1 MVLKGMLPPRP
12 GMRPLL
18 REAEAVGL
26 LRSLLRPDAEL
37 NAGRLER
44 CYTTLKVGWG
54 GCCGSARTT
63 VSCLGVCVPG
73 EHKAWPA
80 DEP

>member
-1 MVLKGMLPPRP
+1 MILQGMLPPRH
-12 GMRPLL
+12 GSRPLL

-44 CYTTLKVGWG
+44 CYATLKVGWG
-54 GCCGSARTT
+54 WGAGFGWPT
-63 VSCLGVCVPG
+63 PG
-73 EHKAWPA
+73 ER
-80 DEP
+80 DVSS